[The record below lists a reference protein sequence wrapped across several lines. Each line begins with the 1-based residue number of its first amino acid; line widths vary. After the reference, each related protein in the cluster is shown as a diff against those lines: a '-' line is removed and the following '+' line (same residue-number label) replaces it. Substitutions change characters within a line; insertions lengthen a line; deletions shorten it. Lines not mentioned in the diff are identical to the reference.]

1 MRMNYNG
8 ITILKTVKSTFA
20 YTICKIFLV
29 SILFV
34 LETLISIDF
43 LIKYRDSDIN
53 FFSHHNPF

>member
-8 ITILKTVKSTFA
+8 ITILKTVRSKFA

-43 LIKYRDSDIN
+43 LIKYQDSDIN
-53 FFSHHNPF
+53 FFSHHNLF